1 MIVINFFGGPN
12 SGKSTQAAG
21 LFHKMKIEGYSI
33 EHVNEY
39 GKMCVWENRME
50 ILEDQLYVM
59 AKQNRRVKRL
69 KGKVDFCVTDS
80 PILLSSIY
88 RTAYGEPNYSDLIDK
103 LSHECYNGYHNIN
116 FMCKR
121 ENQGYTR
128 NQRSLDYENALKID
142 ESIYKMFRD
151 YKIPFYHLDVNKDS
165 VDVAYK
171 YVQKRYLKSK
181 SKT

>member
-21 LFHKMKIEGYSI
+21 LFYKMKLEGYSV

-39 GKMCVWENRME
+39 AKMCVWENRME
-50 ILEDQLYVM
+50 MLEDQLYVM

-69 KGKVDFCVTDS
+69 EGKVGYAVTDS

-88 RTAYGEPNYSDLIDK
+88 RTAYGEPHYTDLIDK
-103 LSHECYNGYHNIN
+103 MAYECYNNYHNIN

-121 ENQGYTR
+121 IPQEYNR
-128 NQRSLDYENALKID
+128 IQRSLDLKNAIKID
-142 ESIYKMFRD
+142 DAIHDMFKD
-151 YKIPFYHLDVNKDS
+151 LKIPFFNLEINNKS
-165 VDVAYK
+165 VDVAFDYIEDRIMK
-171 YVQKRYLKSK
+171 GNL
-181 SKT
+181 

>member
-21 LFHKMKIEGYSI
+21 LFHKMKVEGCSV

-39 GKMCVWENRME
+39 AKMCVWENRIE
-50 ILEDQLYVM
+50 LLEDQLYIM

-69 KGKVDFCVTDS
+69 VGKVGFCVTDS

-88 RTAYGEPNYSDLIDK
+88 RTAYGEPHYSDLIDK

-165 VDVAYK
+165 VDVAYN
-171 YVQKRYLKSK
+171 YVMKRMEKGNL
-181 SKT
+181 

>member
-21 LFHKMKIEGYSI
+21 LFHKMKLEGCSV

-39 GKMCVWENRME
+39 AKMCVWENRME
-50 ILEDQLYVM
+50 LLEDQLYVM

-69 KGKVDFCVTDS
+69 EGKVGFAVTDS

-88 RTAYGEPNYSDLIDK
+88 RSAYGEPHYSDLIDK
-103 LSHECYNGYHNIN
+103 LSHECFNNNHNIN

-121 ENQGYTR
+121 DTQGYTR
-128 NQRSLDYENALKID
+128 NQRSVDYEKALELD
-142 ESIYKMFRD
+142 EAIYVMFRD
-151 YKIPFYHLDVNKDS
+151 YKIPFFHLDINENS
-165 VDVAYK
+165 IDVAYK
-171 YVQKRYLKSK
+171 YVMKRMEKGNL
-181 SKT
+181 

>member
-39 GKMCVWENRME
+39 AKMCVWENRME

-69 KGKVDFCVTDS
+69 KGKVDFCVT
-80 PILLSSIY
+80 P
-88 RTAYGEPNYSDLIDK
+88 RP
-103 LSHECYNGYHNIN
+103 HPC
-116 FMCKR
+116 R
-121 ENQGYTR
+121 
-128 NQRSLDYENALKID
+128 
-142 ESIYKMFRD
+142 
-151 YKIPFYHLDVNKDS
+151 
-165 VDVAYK
+165 
-171 YVQKRYLKSK
+171 
-181 SKT
+181 

>member
-21 LFHKMKIEGYSI
+21 LFAKMKMEGCSV

-39 GKMCVWENRME
+39 AKMCVWEDRME
-50 ILEDQLYVM
+50 LLEDQLYVM

-69 KGKVDFCVTDS
+69 EGKVGFAVTDS
-80 PILLSSIY
+80 PILLSAIY
-88 RTAYGEPNYSDLIDK
+88 RTAYGDPHYSDLIDK
-103 LSHECYNGYHNIN
+103 LAHECFNGNHNIN

-128 NQRSLDYENALKID
+128 KQRSLDYDKAVKID
-142 ESIYKMFRD
+142 DAIEKMFAD
-151 YKIPFYHLDVNKDS
+151 YKIPFFNLDIDKDS
-165 VDVAYK
+165 IDVAYK
-171 YVQKRYLKSK
+171 YVMKRMERGNL
-181 SKT
+181 